1 MHAGSLHFKAPFG
14 KIMAVISSLTPPP
27 WTIMSAGP
35 TTGKASKDAGF
46 HHLITNSRPWYKN
59 PRQFPLSDLKKSP
72 NSFWRIGIIVLN
84 LFVSL
89 LYANHNPLKRI
100 SDSWTSCRLI
110 TSSTTGYDSMSF
122 EHIYIA
128 RVSYIW
134 LIHSAGSMMSTY
146 QTIFKNSSS
155 SKLILQTVYNP
166 FLSGNLL
173 SIIQVV
179 EEYVFKYIPIFQ

>member
-14 KIMAVISSLTPPP
+14 KIMAVISSLTPLP

-89 LYANHNPLKRI
+89 LYANHNPSKVSLTVEPLADWSPRQRLDMTVCLSNI
-100 SDSWTSCRLI
+100 YTNRTSFL
-110 TSSTTGYDSMSF
+110 
-122 EHIYIA
+122 H
-128 RVSYIW
+128 
-134 LIHSAGSMMSTY
+134 
-146 QTIFKNSSS
+146 
-155 SKLILQTVYNP
+155 LILQVVWWVR
-166 FLSGNLL
+166 
-173 SIIQVV
+173 IKHIQK
-179 EEYVFKYIPIFQ
+179 F